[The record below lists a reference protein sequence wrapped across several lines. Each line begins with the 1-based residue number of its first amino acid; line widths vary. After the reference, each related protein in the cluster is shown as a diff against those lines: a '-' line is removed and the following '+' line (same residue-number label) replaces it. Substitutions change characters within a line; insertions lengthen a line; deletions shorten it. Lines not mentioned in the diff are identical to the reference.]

1 MPPLLT
7 EFWANMQKSVVVNNM
22 QEPLTMT
29 VSELNNGIKKLLD
42 SRSGLQNIFIR
53 GEISN
58 FKRNISGHL
67 YLSLKDEGSVLKA
80 CMFKSQ
86 AMGLT
91 FAPQDGDCVVARG
104 RISVYV
110 PGGAYQMYIEEMRP
124 EGVGDLHRRF
134 LMLKTQLEKEG
145 LFAQSRKR
153 PLPLFPKK
161 IGVVTSDT
169 GAVIRDII
177 NVSGR
182 RHPMTE
188 IILYPSKVQGEDA
201 AAQIV
206 EGIRYFNTREDI
218 DVLIVGRGGGSIED
232 LWPFNEE
239 IVARAVFASGIPII
253 SAVGHETDTT
263 ICDLVADKRAATP
276 SQAAEFAVPDDNEL
290 RIRLR
295 DLRLRLDKGLLNKTN
310 LYAQKLLRLS
320 SSPALVHFARLPE
333 ELAQKLDERR
343 ARLDGCMQDIISKK
357 AALLKEADAS
367 LRALSPLAVLS
378 RGYSVALHGDGKPVR
393 SVHELSPGSIL
404 QVKFHDGLASTC
416 VISTNTSEK

>member
-1 MPPLLT
+1 MPKL
-7 EFWANMQKSVVVNNM
+7 ADVSNMN
-22 QEPLTMT
+22 EPLTMT
-29 VSELNNGIKKLLD
+29 VSELNHGIKKLLD

-67 YLSLKDEGSVLKA
+67 YLSLKDEESVLKA

-86 AMGLT
+86 AQGLT
-91 FAPQDGDCVVARG
+91 FSPKDGDCVIARG

-110 PGGAYQMYIEEMRP
+110 PGGAYQMYIEDMRP
-124 EGVGDLHRRF
+124 EGIGDLHQRF
-134 LMLKTQLEKEG
+134 LMLKNQLEKEG
-145 LFAQSRKR
+145 LFEESRKR
-153 PLPLFPKK
+153 PLPAFPKK

-177 NVSGR
+177 NVAGR

-206 EGIRYFNTREDI
+206 SGIRYFNTRSDI

-239 IVARAVFASGIPII
+239 TVARAVFASTIPVI

-263 ICDLVADKRAATP
+263 ICDLVADRRAATP

-290 RIRLR
+290 RIRIRELR
-295 DLRLRLDKGLLNKTN
+295 NRLDKGLLSKTD
-310 LYAQKLLRLS
+310 LYAQRLLRLS
-320 SSPALVHFARLPE
+320 TSPALVHFARLPE
-333 ELAQKLDERR
+333 DLAQKLDDRCT
-343 ARLDGCMQDIISKK
+343 RLGNSMQEILSKK
-357 AALLKEADAS
+357 TAVLKEADAS

-378 RGYSVALHGDGKPVR
+378 RGYAVVLHNDGTPVR
-393 SVHELSPGSIL
+393 SIHEVTPGNVL
-404 QVKFHDGLASTC
+404 QVQLQDGTASAC
-416 VISTNTSEK
+416 VISTNQSDT